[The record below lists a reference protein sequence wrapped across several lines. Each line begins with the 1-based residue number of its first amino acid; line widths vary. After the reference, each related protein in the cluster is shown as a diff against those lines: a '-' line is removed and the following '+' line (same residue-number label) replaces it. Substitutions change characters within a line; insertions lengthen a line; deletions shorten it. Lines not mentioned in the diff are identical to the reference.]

1 MEFKILDENPGKK
14 SIQSAK
20 DKIGENVYYSVF
32 TTQITNALENNNKV
46 YNLKEGDIVSVSVK
60 NTNLTLAQQL
70 KNFFYTVVG
79 DDTYTILASSS
90 GLVLR
95 NGETQVS
102 E

>member
-1 MEFKILDENPGKK
+1 M
-14 SIQSAK
+14 
-20 DKIGENVYYSVF
+20 
-32 TTQITNALENNNKV
+32 
-46 YNLKEGDIVSVSVK
+46 SVK